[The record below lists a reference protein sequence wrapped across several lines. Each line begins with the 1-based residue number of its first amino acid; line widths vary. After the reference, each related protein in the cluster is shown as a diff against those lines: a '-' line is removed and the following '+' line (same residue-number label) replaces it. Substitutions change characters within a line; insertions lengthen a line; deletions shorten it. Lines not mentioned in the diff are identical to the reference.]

1 MTSGLRKLHGA
12 VIVAA
17 LWRPSFAL
25 ALGLDTDTEPIRI
38 EYHADEDAR
47 CPSQADF
54 AQQVFARTAAAR
66 PASESEPAR
75 TFVVDLK
82 RAGTRI
88 AGTLAIEETK
98 GSSKAR
104 HVSGSECGH
113 VASVLALAI
122 ALAIDPRAELAP
134 SQELE
139 PVRPPAEPPADTPLP
154 KPPRSADSSTRR
166 ERTEEVSWSPRMSLG
181 ASAAFGIAPHPSFG
195 PAAGFGLRDERAAL
209 LRELGLAFV
218 FRTGASA
225 LIRDATADFHFL
237 AARATL
243 CARGIQVAKSL
254 HAGPCFAFEAGAV
267 KASGSDLPV
276 TGSTTRFWAA
286 AEGLIQLEHALPAG
300 FFVTLE
306 AGAALPVTRY
316 RFVFKTPDTR
326 VHDVPLLT
334 AQLGLRLG
342 VGF

>member
-1 MTSGLRKLHGA
+1 MTIGLRKLHGA

-17 LWRPSFAL
+17 LSRPAL
-25 ALGLDTDTEPIRI
+25 ALAADTEPIRI
-38 EYHADEDAR
+38 EYHADADAR

-54 AQQVFARTAAAR
+54 AQQVFARTRAAR
-66 PASESEPAR
+66 PASEAEPAR
-75 TFVVDLK
+75 TFVVELK
-82 RAGTRI
+82 RTGARV
-88 AGTLAIEETK
+88 AGTLAIEETQ
-98 GSSKAR
+98 GSSMAR
-104 HVSGSECGH
+104 RVSGSECGH

-139 PVRPPAEPPADTPLP
+139 PARPPAEPPADTPPLP
-154 KPPRSADSSTRR
+154 DPTQPPDSSTGR
-166 ERTEEVSWSPRMSLG
+166 ERAEDAAWSPRLSLG
-181 ASAAFGIAPHPSFG
+181 ASAAFGIAPQPSFG
-195 PAAGFGLRDERAAL
+195 PAAGLGLRDDRAAL

-225 LIRDATADFHFL
+225 LIRDARADFHFL
-237 AARATL
+237 ASRATL

-267 KASGSDLPV
+267 KASGSDLPM
-276 TGSTTRFWAA
+276 TARTTRFWAA
-286 AEGLIQLEHALPAG
+286 AEGLIQLEYTLPAG

-306 AGAALPVTRY
+306 GGAAIPVTRY

>member
-12 VIVAA
+12 LLLAA
-17 LWRPSFAL
+17 LSRPTPAL
-25 ALGLDTDTEPIRI
+25 AADTEPIRI
-38 EYHADEDAR
+38 EYDAEGDPR

-54 AQQVFARTAAAR
+54 ARQVFARTGAAR

-75 TFVVDLK
+75 TFVVGLK
-82 RAGTRI
+82 RTGARV
-88 AGTLAIEETK
+88 AGTLAIEETG
-98 GSSKAR
+98 GSSMAR
-104 HVSGSECGH
+104 RVSGSECAH

-139 PVRPPAEPPADTPLP
+139 SARPPTAPLPETPLP
-154 KPPRSADSSTRR
+154 SPARPSDTSTRR
-166 ERTEEVSWSPRMSLG
+166 EHAPWSPRVSLG

-195 PAAGFGLRDERAAL
+195 PVAGLGLRRGGSGL

-218 FRTGASA
+218 FRTSASA
-225 LIRDATADFHFL
+225 SIRDARADFHFL
-237 AARATL
+237 ASRATL
-243 CARGIQVAKSL
+243 CARGIRIAKSL
-254 HAGPCFAFEAGAV
+254 HAVPCFAFEAGAV
-267 KASGSDLPV
+267 TASGSDLPI
-276 TGSTTRFWAA
+276 TGRTTRFWAA

-306 AGAALPVTRY
+306 GGAALPLTRY
-316 RFVFKTPDTR
+316 RFVFENPD
-326 VHDVPLLT
+326 VGIHDVPLLT
-334 AQLGLRLG
+334 AQVGFRLG

>member
-12 VIVAA
+12 VLLAA
-17 LWRPSFAL
+17 LSRPSLSL
-25 ALGLDTDTEPIRI
+25 AADTEPIRI
-38 EYHADEDAR
+38 EYHAEADAG

-54 AQQVFARTAAAR
+54 AQLVFARTGAAR
-66 PASESEPAR
+66 PASESEAAR
-75 TFVVDLK
+75 TFVVELK
-82 RAGTRI
+82 RTATRV
-88 AGTLAIEETK
+88 AGTLTIEETR
-98 GSSKAR
+98 GASMAR
-104 HVSGSECGH
+104 RVSGSECGH

-134 SQELE
+134 SQELD
-139 PVRPPAEPPADTPLP
+139 PARPPAAPPADTSRPAP
-154 KPPRSADSSTRR
+154 TQHADSSTLR
-166 ERTEEVSWSPRMSLG
+166 ERAEDDAWSPRVSLG
-181 ASAAFGIAPHPSFG
+181 ASAAFGIAPYPSFG
-195 PAAGFGLRDERAAL
+195 PAAGLGLRHGRALL

-237 AARATL
+237 TARAML
-243 CARGIQVAKSL
+243 CARGVQIAESL
-254 HAGPCFAFEAGAV
+254 HAGPCFAFEAGV
-267 KASGSDLPV
+267 VRASGSDLPV
-276 TGSTTRFWAA
+276 TGRTTRFWAA
-286 AEGLIQLEHALPAG
+286 AEGLIQLEQTLPAG

-306 AGAALPVTRY
+306 GGAALPVTRY
-316 RFVFKTPDTR
+316 RFVFRSPDTP